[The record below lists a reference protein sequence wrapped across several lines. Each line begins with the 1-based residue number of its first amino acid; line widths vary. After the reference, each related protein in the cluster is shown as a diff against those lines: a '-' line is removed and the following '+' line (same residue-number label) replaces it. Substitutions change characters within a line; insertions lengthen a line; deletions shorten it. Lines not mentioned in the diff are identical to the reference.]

1 MPIGLIH
8 PNVSPWLI
16 DHMKVVIEQMEDNLY
31 HAYDE
36 SGAIVEGDFK
46 SYDEAETHMTQNGY
60 TVVESFNV

>member
-1 MPIGLIH
+1 
-8 PNVSPWLI
+8 
-16 DHMKVVIEQMEDNLY
+16 MKVVIEQMEDNLY